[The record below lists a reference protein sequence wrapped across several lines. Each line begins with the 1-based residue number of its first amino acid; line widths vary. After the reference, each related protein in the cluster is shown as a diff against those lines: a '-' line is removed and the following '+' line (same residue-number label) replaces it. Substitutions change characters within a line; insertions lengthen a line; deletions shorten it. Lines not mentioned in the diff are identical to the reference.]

1 MVGNGAQIIGKV
13 NPDLTIKV
21 LNATDLGNNV
31 GKYCSIPLLCRDSLQ
46 PYLTQDLSYL
56 VITGI

>member
-21 LNATDLGNNV
+21 LNAIDLGNNV
-31 GKYCSIPLLCRDSLQ
+31 GTYPAGLLIYIAYLGSLA
-46 PYLTQDLSYL
+46 PKAARNPDL
-56 VITGI
+56 